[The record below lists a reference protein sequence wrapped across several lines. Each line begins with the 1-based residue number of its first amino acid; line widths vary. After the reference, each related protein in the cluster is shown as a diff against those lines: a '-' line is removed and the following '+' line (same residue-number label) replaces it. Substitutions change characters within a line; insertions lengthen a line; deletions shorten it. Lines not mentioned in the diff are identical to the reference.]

1 MCHQSMESTQGKDA
15 ASILQEYGLSVSDWG
30 MVGAHWTPKMGE
42 YMEKY
47 NAEFASAKVGDDI
60 DF

>member
-1 MCHQSMESTQGKDA
+1 MESTQGKDA